1 MRPLVIDRAL
11 TKHTATLDRYL
22 NEVSHIPLLPVEH
35 EMILGEQIRN
45 GDRAALDL
53 LVKSNLRF
61 VVSVAKKYQNQG
73 MTLEDL
79 INEGNLGLIKAA
91 HRFDATRGF
100 KFISFAVWW
109 IRQSIIVAVADKRR
123 TVRLPANQ
131 INAILKVALIT
142 EQLEQQLER
151 EPTTAEISKQME
163 VAEETV
169 KDYLS
174 HSGWAVS
181 LDKEIDAE
189 KGGTLLDV
197 FADATALAPDHFMM
211 STSLTSVVQDALTV
225 LNDREKRIIELAFGI
240 GCEVALELEDI
251 AKLFNLSKER
261 VRQLKYDALK
271 TLRRKINPAFFY

>member
-1 MRPLVIDRAL
+1 MRPLVIDRSL

-22 NEVSHIPLLPVEH
+22 NEISHIDLLPPED
-35 EMILGEQIRN
+35 EMILGEKIKN

-53 LVKSNLRF
+53 LVKANLRF

-91 HRFDATRGF
+91 KRFDATRGF

-131 INAILKVALIT
+131 INAILKVGLIT
-142 EQLEQQLER
+142 ERLEQQLER
-151 EPTTAEISKQME
+151 EPTIAEISIQME
-163 VAEETV
+163 VGEETV

-197 FADATALAPDHFMM
+197 FADAAALAPDHFMV
-211 STSLTSVVQDALTV
+211 SASLTSILQDALMV
-225 LNDREKRIIELAFGI
+225 LNEREKRIIELAFGI

-271 TLRRKINPAFFY
+271 TLRRRISPSVFY